1 MHTAEGTASP
11 GAFVAA
17 CNDHAAFKAAQL
29 DNVEATH
36 VHPHEV
42 APGPTNAGRAL
53 AMLLL
58 RSKQLLP
65 RELALLPLLEAVEKA
80 YAVTAATYRAMA
92 LSTGN
97 SWARSLPG

>member
-17 CNDHAAFKAAQL
+17 CNDHTAFKAAQL

-58 RSKQLLP
+58 RSKQLL
-65 RELALLPLLEAVEKA
+65 LEAWRCPAAGSRLTATNE
-80 YAVTAATYRAMA
+80 VTE
-92 LSTGN
+92 GEED
-97 SWARSLPG
+97 GK